1 VLTTFGFVYHSN
13 LRRGHTWNDLA
24 DSAISMAQPFNIL
37 RCLHIWK
44 PSNRAWGYDLIMAT
58 AMRIGNNQ
66 LGCQPEDLNQFLRVL
81 HRVGLPH
88 WLDGTI
94 DLESDQAWQMYISET
109 IDNIYGFWKR
119 VNTLLLSG
127 YLGVVVVS
135 AIFVQWRCKA
145 GGLRILFSATLGVL
159 VTHMV
164 VLSVTWWIL
173 AGIGSSEWAVGIS
186 SGRTLQRPFPR
197 VDATALPHD
206 HFVSTGSTALP
217 TREDVLVGTRLA
229 SKTLGIYSRLLD
241 FHPGNLAFRQ
251 EVDDMVMM
259 GGSQGTIS
267 RAGGW
272 SLYNSYAEGLPSIFS
287 NWILDTLL
295 ENVETRGGRFLHQDY
310 RTGDWRLMNTAES
323 REYVRL
329 TVSTGTYGVAAE
341 VMRGIDFLMGDYRFG
356 MFRGTALSKKSQ
368 VDLHHLT
375 KKLFITA
382 PQKVQRSQQQ
392 LRLPLSLFSLSLDL
406 AVVNA
411 TKHLPSLPQS
421 RRWTQLPKPPLSE
434 IRSGTIVLTPHRG
447 ESGNV
452 YPATVVYDH
461 GNEHFDILFSGEV
474 AEHRGLGQSNVPLRL
489 LRKASHPLEGMRA
502 TVNYEDMGE
511 WFQATIV
518 RIRPNGVDV
527 VFDDGDFEVA
537 VPPSR
542 FQVID

>member
-1 VLTTFGFVYHSN
+1 
-13 LRRGHTWNDLA
+13 
-24 DSAISMAQPFNIL
+24 
-37 RCLHIWK
+37 
-44 PSNRAWGYDLIMAT
+44 
-58 AMRIGNNQ
+58 MRIGNNQ
-66 LGCQPEDLNQFLRVL
+66 LGCQPDDLSQFLTVL
-81 HRVGLPH
+81 DRAGLPQ

-127 YLGVVVVS
+127 YLGISLVS
-135 AIFVQWRCKA
+135 AIFVQRRFKA
-145 GGLRILFSATLGVL
+145 GGLRVLVSASLGVL
-159 VTHMV
+159 VTHVV

-186 SGRTLQRPFPR
+186 SGRTLQRPFPP
-197 VDATALPHD
+197 VDPTALAHD
-206 HFVSTGSTALP
+206 PFVSTGSTALP

-229 SKTLGIYSRLLD
+229 SKTLGIYHRLLD

-259 GGSQGTIS
+259 SGSHGAS

-272 SLYNSYAEGLPSIFS
+272 SLFNSYVRGLPSIFS
-287 NWILDTLL
+287 NWILNTLL

-329 TVSTGTYGVAAE
+329 ILSTGTYGVATE
-341 VMRGIDFLMGDYRFG
+341 VKRGIDFLMSDYRFG
-356 MFRGTALSKKSQ
+356 MFRGTALSRKSQ

-375 KKLFITA
+375 KKLFVTT
-382 PQKVQRSQQQ
+382 PQEVQRPQHQG
-392 LRLPLSLFSLSLDL
+392 LLPQSLFSLSFDL
-406 AVVNA
+406 SVVNA

-421 RRWTQLPKPPLSE
+421 QRWTQFPKPPLSE
-434 IRSGTIVLTPHRG
+434 IRLGTIVLTSHRG

-452 YPATVVYDH
+452 YPATIVYDH
-461 GNEHFDILFSGEV
+461 GNELFDIVFSGEV
-474 AEHRGLGQSNVPLRL
+474 VEHRGLGQSTVPLRL
-489 LRKASHPLEGMRA
+489 LRKASHPLEGMRVI
-502 TVNYEDMGE
+502 VNYDDRGE
-511 WFQATIV
+511 WFPATIV

-527 VFDDGDFEVA
+527 AFDDGDFEVA
-537 VPPSR
+537 VPPRR
-542 FQVID
+542 FQVMDRRHVAPS